1 MPALSNRCM
10 TFNESLH
17 SKQLSINSEV
27 QGSNTGRRN
36 STWDTRIH
44 HTPLITMEEL
54 SDLNEDTKGIIIIG
68 KQINDDRPAS
78 LPIHNTQNTTRNRFP
93 RLHVNNCTRRKWSQ
107 NNAKITINN
116 RMIKSQSSHIKEDL

>member
-27 QGSNTGRRN
+27 QGSSTGRRN
-36 STWDTRIH
+36 STWETWIH

-78 LPIHNTQNTTRNRFP
+78 LPIHNAQNTTRNRFP
-93 RLHVNNCTRRKWSQ
+93 TLHVNGCRRRKWSQ
-107 NNAKITINN
+107 K
-116 RMIKSQSSHIKEDL
+116 